1 MATLYKTDG
10 TVETVKPARGN
21 KWTLDE
27 LQQHVGGMIELMPA
41 VAPLRM
47 LFDEEGRV
55 KQRPFNA
62 AMAAARAR
70 GRRIGHI
77 PFGKKVVAS
86 DNRFLELHPDEQ
98 FLLAEMRRMRADGAT
113 VREIARRLNASGFRT
128 RRGGLWAHQ
137 SVVQL
142 LSAHPNAEVA

>member
-10 TVETVKPARGN
+10 TVETVTPARGN

-55 KQRPFNA
+55 KQRPFNVA
-62 AMAAARAR
+62 ATRVLHQRMAQVLGCAVSQLPDEV
-70 GRRIGHI
+70 GRRLRYL
-77 PFGKKVVAS
+77 PQVVG
-86 DNRFLELHPDEQ
+86 DVLVLEPSEK
-98 FLLAEMRRMRADGAT
+98 F
-113 VREIARRLNASGFRT
+113 
-128 RRGGLWAHQ
+128 
-137 SVVQL
+137 
-142 LSAHPNAEVA
+142 